1 MIYPDIKDAVEIHN
15 DIIENIGGKSGYNEV
30 SIGYLDSALEHVRN
44 DEFYP
49 EFLDKITHIV
59 FSCVK
64 FHPFLDGNKR
74 TAIQLGIYFLELNGM
89 DGYFVHFASI
99 MEDAVVDLA
108 DNKISKDQLKNI
120 ISNIIY

>member
-30 SIGYLDSALEHVRN
+30 SIGYLASALEHVRN
-44 DEFYP
+44 NEFDP
-49 EFLDKITHIV
+49 NFLDKITHIV

-74 TAIQLGIYFLELNGM
+74 TAIQLGIYF
-89 DGYFVHFASI
+89 
-99 MEDAVVDLA
+99 
-108 DNKISKDQLKNI
+108 
-120 ISNIIY
+120 